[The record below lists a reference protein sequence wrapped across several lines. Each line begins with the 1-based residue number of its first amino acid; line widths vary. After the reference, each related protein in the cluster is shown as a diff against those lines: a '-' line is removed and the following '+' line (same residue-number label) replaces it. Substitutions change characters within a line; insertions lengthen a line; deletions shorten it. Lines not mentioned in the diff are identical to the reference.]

1 MNKKITYLVFILLFS
16 FGFGQKIILYTKAK
30 DVFVSSN
37 DFTIENKNIVFW
49 EDDAVLISIPISSLR
64 KMRYA
69 TKTYRPAGTPCVF
82 LGLVLMGSSIGAAT
96 FGYPDFIYSEPKISS
111 FSVGYGRIGLGLYL
125 SGKVLNFFGAKFGR
139 DIIYYNLN
147 QQDYEDRK
155 IILESIALDL
165 RKRKS
170 KKYKGEFQYEPEGRK
185 RSLFGLSWDGKK
197 PWNSNKKQKPKKKI
211 LRFSFW

>member
-1 MNKKITYLVFILLFS
+1 MNRLITYLIFLFFLS
-16 FGFGQKIILYTKAK
+16 FGYSQKIILYTKAK

-49 EDDAVLISIPISSLR
+49 EDDAVLISIPISSLI

-69 TKTYRPAGTPCVF
+69 TKTYRPAGTPCAF
-82 LGLVLMGSSIGAAT
+82 LGLVAMGSSIGAAT
-96 FGYPDFIYSEPKISS
+96 FGYPDFIFSEPKIYELPIG
-111 FSVGYGRIGLGLYL
+111 VGGIGLGLYL
-125 SGKVLNFFGAKFGR
+125 SGKLLNFFGAKFGR
-139 DIIYYNLN
+139 DIIYYNLK

-165 RKRKS
+165 KKRKS
-170 KKYKGEFQYEPEGRK
+170 KRYKGEFQYEPEGRK
-185 RSLFGLSWDGKK
+185 KSLFGLTWDGKK
-197 PWNSNKKQKPKKKI
+197 PWNTSKKKKPKKKI